1 MIVILATAVLAL
13 LFALLVVAALY
24 NKATNKVVL
33 TLVYSMVAVV
43 IVGLASYQPYMA
55 WSKEMMVQNEA
66 FRAQK
71 MIEILGTTDNYLAYL
86 SIKNGL

>member
-1 MIVILATAVLAL
+1 MIVIFATAVLAL

-43 IVGLASYQPYMA
+43 ITGLASYQPYEA
-55 WSKEMMVQNEA
+55 WSKEKNVQIEV
-66 FRAQK
+66 FRAK
-71 MIEILGTTDNYLAYL
+71 KLVEVLGTTDNYLAYL
-86 SIKNGL
+86 SIKG